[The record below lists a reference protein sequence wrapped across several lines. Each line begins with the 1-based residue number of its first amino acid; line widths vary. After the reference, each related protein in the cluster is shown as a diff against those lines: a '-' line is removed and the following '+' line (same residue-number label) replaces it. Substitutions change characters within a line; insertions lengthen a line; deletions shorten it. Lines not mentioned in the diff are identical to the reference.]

1 MKVPKQNLLMSRK
14 FIALKKLMVFVCV
27 RWFPV
32 PFKETRGQRFQ
43 GWIISSTNDSVS
55 KQMLIYAREL
65 GIGGRKEALLAVIW
79 SPHPIPD
86 IKAKNLQ
93 ALKDRTKISGKTLQ
107 IFVLK
112 IFWEHIE
119 FGSWKQSSISTFD
132 FSQFLILKKI
142 FFHHL
147 HMQKAM
153 SLLCFPTGL
162 FISS

>member
-1 MKVPKQNLLMSRK
+1 MKVSKQNLLISRNI
-14 FIALKKLMVFVCV
+14 IALKKLMVFMCV
-27 RWFPV
+27 WWFPV

-43 GWIISSTNDSVS
+43 GWIISSTNDSMR
-55 KQMLIYAREL
+55 KQMLTYARKF

-112 IFWEHIE
+112 ILWEYIE
-119 FGSWKQSSISTFD
+119 FGSWKQSSISTFW
-132 FSQFLILKKI
+132 
-142 FFHHL
+142 FFPVSH
-147 HMQKAM
+147 
-153 SLLCFPTGL
+153 F
-162 FISS
+162 

>member
-1 MKVPKQNLLMSRK
+1 MY
-14 FIALKKLMVFVCV
+14 
-27 RWFPV
+27 
-32 PFKETRGQRFQ
+32 G
-43 GWIISSTNDSVS
+43 DSLCHLRRHEGRDS
-55 KQMLIYAREL
+55 KAELFHPQMTVWANRCLIYAREL
-65 GIGGRKEALLAVIW
+65 GIGGRREALLAVIW

-86 IKAKNLQ
+86 IKAKHLQ

-112 IFWEHIE
+112 ILWEHIE

-132 FSQFLILKKI
+132 FSQFLIFKKM

-147 HMQKAM
+147 HVQKAM
-153 SLLCFPTGL
+153 SLLCFPADL

>member
-147 HMQKAM
+147 HVQKAM
-153 SLLCFPTGL
+153 SLLCFPTDL